1 MSIRLKKLLIT
12 MLVAVMFTTTVYA
25 GTFNIE
31 GVVEGATYNE
41 CHFSREAEQKNN
53 YNKAT
58 ITLNSGAIYHYCS
71 IYALSIDRID
81 PTSRTNF
88 GNFQSNIT
96 VKNLTY
102 TKTNRGDYYQVGA
115 AIQRGS
121 YVKRTTV
128 SGVFTP

>member
-1 MSIRLKKLLIT
+1 MTVITANIFEWLIRL
-12 MLVAVMFTTTVYA
+12 FTV
-25 GTFNIE
+25 G
-31 GVVEGATYNE
+31 GVVEGSTYLE
-41 CHFSREAEQKNN
+41 CHFSIQREVKNN

-71 IYALSIDRID
+71 IYALSIACGNNS
-81 PTSRTNF
+81 SRTNF

-102 TKTNRGDYYQVGA
+102 TWTNYGDDYQVGA

-128 SGVFTP
+128 AGVFTP